1 MALSQLSYGPER
13 SNCSGRPSVFPSKGA
28 GTCAVDEQV
37 ASNAEAD
44 GAGTVA
50 AVHATG
56 RPEGRNDPLMDENPQ
71 TRRRARLLAT
81 PATFIVSLLVLA
93 AIVAAIIVVIYALG
107 GFGEGSEGAFA
118 LAG

>member
-37 ASNAEAD
+37 ERNAEAD
-44 GAGTVA
+44 GAGT
-50 AVHATG
+50 ATG
-56 RPEGRNDPLMDENPQ
+56 RPEGRNSPLVDENPQ

-81 PATFIVSLLVLA
+81 PASFIVSLLVVA

-107 GFGEGSEGAFA
+107 GFGEGSEGA